1 MTPLILD
8 AKNRTKENVSV
19 IRHVYIEVD
28 DNGTACL
35 NKIKAELPEPAF
47 ILRSSRKGDFDAAKQ
62 QMNADDKYQFI
73 WRVTGFEKE
82 SQERLLARLI
92 ELFGGDPQCKDCVRI
107 LRLPGFK
114 NTKYKERPAVET
126 ISVNPTREYTSAD
139 FPAVPDVLVEKPRF
153 EVPGA
158 IPEGQRNDTLFK
170 LASSLRAK
178 GMGETEI
185 MAACAI
191 ANQRCPHPLKPE
203 ELKTIVRSALR
214 YDKGPKIEVVNETDV
229 KRVSAQETER

>member
-139 FPAVPDVLVEKPRF
+139 FPLCPTWWSRSPASKCPERF
-153 EVPGA
+153 LKVSGTT
-158 IPEGQRNDTLFK
+158 RCS
-170 LASSLRAK
+170 SSLRRCVQKEWAK
-178 GMGETEI
+178 RRSWRRAPSQTS
-185 MAACAI
+185 AARI
-191 ANQRCPHPLKPE
+191 R
-203 ELKTIVRSALR
+203 
-214 YDKGPKIEVVNETDV
+214 
-229 KRVSAQETER
+229 